1 MGEVTW
7 PLEQNVIRGN
17 KINHTFGM
25 VRTNA
30 DGTPKPH
37 QGWDF
42 KAAVGT
48 SAYAIAD
55 GKIEFVKDSGA
66 YGKQVCLSFAWKN
79 QQTLYAFYAHMN
91 TIQVTQG
98 QQVTMNT
105 VLGTTG
111 KSGNAQNLP
120 ASEDHLHFEIR
131 TKANTGLGLTDR
143 LSPIKVFGKCPLS
156 VVQNGNEIITF

>member
-7 PLEQNVIRGN
+7 PLEQNVIRGK

-30 DGTPKPH
+30 DGSPKPH

-42 KAAVGT
+42 AAAVGT
-48 SAYAIAD
+48 PAYAIAA
-55 GKIEFVKDSGA
+55 GKIEFVANSGA
-66 YGKQVCLSFAWKN
+66 YGKQICLSFAWKD

-91 TIQVTQG
+91 AVMVSPG
-98 QQVTMNT
+98 QEVAMNT
-105 VLGTTG
+105 MIGTCG

-120 ASEDHLHFEIR
+120 TSEDHLHFEIR
-131 TKANTGLGLTDR
+131 TQASAGLGLSKR
-143 LSPIKVFGKCPLS
+143 ISPIKVFGKCPLYAI
-156 VVQNGNEIITF
+156 VDGNEVIVF